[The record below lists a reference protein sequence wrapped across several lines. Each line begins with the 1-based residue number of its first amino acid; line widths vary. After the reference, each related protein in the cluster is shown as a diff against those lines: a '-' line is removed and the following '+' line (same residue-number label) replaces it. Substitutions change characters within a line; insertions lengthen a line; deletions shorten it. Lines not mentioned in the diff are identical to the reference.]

1 MNHGRHAK
9 VDRVG
14 GAAGAIG
21 TEARVTPRRRGAIP
35 DNSCGDVFG
44 RSRSRRRGQ
53 YMPYRGMC
61 YQTRV
66 PFGPALF
73 EQPSL
78 TFALAMTTG
87 VVAQGLARHARV
99 PGVVVL
105 LAVGVLLGPDLA
117 DVIRP
122 HVLGSA
128 LSSIVGFAVA
138 VILFEGGLNLE
149 VRKLR
154 WQAKPI
160 RRLVS
165 IGSVI
170 TTCGGTLASRAIL
183 GWDWRLCALFGTL
196 VIVTGPTVITPLVRR
211 IRLKQP
217 IATILEAEGVFI
229 DAIGATIAVVA
240 LQVAIA
246 PSGEALGE
254 AVLGIATRL
263 GAGALVGVTGG
274 LLLALLLRRPNVVP
288 RGLEN
293 ILALAMAMMLFELS
307 NGLVPESGITAAIA
321 AGMVLGN
328 GRSHALQEIAAF
340 KEQLTVLLIA
350 TLFVLLAADTRIADV
365 AALGLPGVLTV
376 LTLMFGVRPL
386 TVFLCTSGTNLRLR
400 DKLFLSWLAPR
411 GIVAAAVSSLFAI
424 ELTHADIPG
433 GVELKALVFLVIAMT
448 VTLQGLSGGLVA
460 RMLGVRRGQNSGY
473 VLLGAN
479 PLARHL
485 AQRLAASGE
494 EVILVDSNADE
505 CRAAVAAGLLVL
517 CGNALES
524 ETLAR
529 ARPDSRA
536 ACVGLTSNEHINL
549 EFARKVIE
557 EFRGPAT
564 YVALEPDQVG
574 VTVDAVLAQRAHV
587 LFGGMRGLHDWF
599 ARWRRDGV
607 ETVWRRREAVVG
619 ESVALSTVPRTEVLP
634 LLLRRG
640 DKLELVDSAT
650 RVQGGDLVEFAID
663 VDHRKQALAWLD
675 SEGWSHDGADA
686 RSTVASETNG

>member
-1 MNHGRHAK
+1 
-9 VDRVG
+9 
-14 GAAGAIG
+14 
-21 TEARVTPRRRGAIP
+21 
-35 DNSCGDVFG
+35 
-44 RSRSRRRGQ
+44 
-53 YMPYRGMC
+53 MC

-66 PFGPALF
+66 PLGPALF
-73 EQPSL
+73 DHPSL
-78 TFALAMTTG
+78 TFALAMATG
-87 VVAQGLARHARV
+87 VVAQGLARHANV

-122 HVLGSA
+122 QTLGSA
-128 LSSIVGFAVA
+128 LSAVVGFAVA

-160 RRLVS
+160 RRLVTF
-165 IGSVI
+165 GAVI
-170 TTCGGTLASRAIL
+170 TACGGTLVSRAIL

-246 PSGEALGE
+246 PSGEALG
-254 AVLGIATRL
+254 AAALGIAMRL
-263 GAGALVGVTGG
+263 GAGALVGVAGG
-274 LLLALLLRRPNVVP
+274 MLLALLLRRPKIVP
-288 RGLEN
+288 QGLEN
-293 ILALAMAMMLFELS
+293 ILSLSMAMMLFQLS
-307 NGLVPESGITAAIA
+307 EGLVPESGITAAIA

-350 TLFVLLAADTRIADV
+350 TLFVLLAADIRIADV
-365 AALGLPGVLTV
+365 VALGLRGVLTV
-376 LTLMFGVRPL
+376 LALMLVVRPL
-386 TVFLCTSGTNLRLR
+386 TVFLCTIGTNLRLR

-411 GIVAAAVSSLFAI
+411 GIVAAAVSSLFAL
-424 ELTHADIPG
+424 ELAHAGIPG

-448 VTLQGLSGGLVA
+448 VTLQGLSGGPVA
-460 RMLGVRRGQNSGY
+460 RLLGVRRAENSGHI
-473 VLLGAN
+473 LLGAN

-485 AQRLAASGE
+485 AQHLSASGE
-494 EVILVDSNADE
+494 EVVLLDSNADE
-505 CRAAVAAGLLVL
+505 CRAAEAEGLLVL

-524 ETLAR
+524 ETLVR
-529 ARPDSRA
+529 ARPDSRV
-536 ACVGLTSNEHINL
+536 ACIGLTSNEHINL
-549 EFARKVIE
+549 EFARKVLE

-564 YVALEPDQVG
+564 YVTIEADLLG
-574 VTVDAVLAQRAHV
+574 VTADAVLAQHARV
-587 LFGGMRGLHDWF
+587 LFGGVRGLQDWF
-599 ARWRRDGV
+599 ARWRREGV
-607 ETVWRRREAVVG
+607 ETLWYRRDGAAEGAG
-619 ESVALSTVPRTEVLP
+619 APLAAPRVDVLP

-663 VDHRKQALAWLD
+663 IDRRKDALAWLA
-675 SEGWSHDGADA
+675 SAGWTPD
-686 RSTVASETNG
+686 VAPHNPPP